1 MQEIVN
7 KLRKEFELRRYN
19 KDHDVIEAAKQLG
32 IDLQDKHIGEVAGE
46 VSDILKIVIS
56 NVDYEDEYE
65 FFGYQDD

>member
-19 KDHDVIEAAKQLG
+19 KDVDVIEAAKQLG